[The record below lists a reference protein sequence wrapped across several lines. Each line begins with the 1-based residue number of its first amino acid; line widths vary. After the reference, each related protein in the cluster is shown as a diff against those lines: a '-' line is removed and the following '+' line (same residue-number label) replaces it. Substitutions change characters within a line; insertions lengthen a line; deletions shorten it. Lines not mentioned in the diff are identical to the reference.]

1 MNKIISA
8 FIATLIA
15 MSFVAVV
22 CASEVNKPN
31 IIADH
36 TAPASAGGIKKDKRM
51 LNPAEKAALARAKAN
66 HRYLKAKAKTDAR
79 DAEAHAA
86 KEKIEADTK
95 AENELETNLR

>member
-8 FIATLIA
+8 LIATL
-15 MSFVAVV
+15 MGLSCVAVV
-22 CASEVNKPN
+22 CASEENKP
-31 IIADH
+31 ILIAEH
-36 TAPASAGGIKKDKRM
+36 TTATSAGGIKKDKRM

-66 HRYLKAKAKTDAR
+66 HRYLKAKAKTDVR